1 MKKQDT
7 QLTLSKIRNEGT
19 DIKQSVVALIMDIQ
33 ESTVSKME
41 KKPIESI
48 SIEKLQKY
56 LNAIGGEVVLTLN
69 VPGMQSIKIKS

>member
-56 LNAIGGEVVLTLN
+56 LNAIGER
-69 VPGMQSIKIKS
+69 SFSR

>member
-69 VPGMQSIKIKS
+69 VPGMQSIKIK

>member
-7 QLTLSKIRNEGT
+7 QLTLSKIRNEA

-69 VPGMQSIKIKS
+69 VPGMQSIKIK